1 MKIGI
6 LTMSYRSN
14 YGGIF
19 QCIALCN
26 ILRKMG
32 HDVEVINFQTT
43 QQASFKRR
51 LKLLLTNFDCTTYFT
66 WLSDKLKDKW
76 DCLNGKLR
84 PLPTVLLERCSL
96 FIKENIPYTEK
107 CDEKS
112 IGLLVKEKGFEMII
126 IGSDKIWGG
135 LGYSQ
140 LVYFGD
146 WEPTFDGKL
155 VSYAACSSLKEVPR
169 YNCKK
174 IKSLLA
180 RFARISVRD
189 KHTYELIQ
197 PYSEQAIQ
205 IVADPTILYDFD
217 KYLSSRYANEQP
229 YIFAYI
235 LGNDIKGGHQKALSK
250 IKEKYGE
257 IPVKAVI
264 LTNESTGIIDYADE
278 IICDADPQTW
288 MNLLAYSSFVYTD
301 SFHGVIFSLKFNK
314 DFIAYYREES
324 RASRLLD
331 LKRRFSIKQNIVSN
345 VVEIDLKAATIPYE
359 IINKE
364 IFELKESSI
373 CFLDEAVN
381 E

>member
-1 MKIGI
+1 
-6 LTMSYRSN
+6 
-14 YGGIF
+14 
-19 QCIALCN
+19 
-26 ILRKMG
+26 MG

-76 DCLNGKLR
+76 DYLNGKLR

-126 IGSDKIWGG
+126 IGSDKIWGS

-169 YNCKK
+169 YNCEK
-174 IKSLLA
+174 IESLLDH
-180 RFARISVRD
+180 FTKISVRD
-189 KHTYELIQ
+189 KHTCDLIQ
-197 PYSEQAIQ
+197 PYSTKAFQ

-217 KYLSSRYANEQP
+217 KYLIPKYANEQP

-235 LGNDIKGGHQKALSK
+235 LGQEIKGGHKKALK
-250 IKEKYGE
+250 KVKGKYGN
-257 IPVKAVI
+257 IPVKAVV
-264 LTNESTGIIDYADE
+264 LTNESMGIIDYADE

-301 SFHGVIFSLKFNK
+301 SFHGVIFSLKYNK
-314 DFIAYYREES
+314 DFIAYYKEES

-331 LKRRFSIKQNIVSN
+331 LKRMFSIKQNIVSR
-345 VVEIDLKAATIPYE
+345 VDEIDLQAEKIPYE
-359 IINKE
+359 IVNDE
-364 IFELKESSI
+364 IFKLKESSI
-373 CFLDEAVN
+373 CFLNEAVK

>member
-19 QCIALCN
+19 QCVALCN

-32 HDVEVINFQTT
+32 HDVEVINFQTA

-51 LKLLLTNFDCTTYFT
+51 LKLLLTNFDSKTYFT
-66 WLSDKLKDKW
+66 WLSDKLKDKF
-76 DCLNGKLR
+76 DYLNGKLR
-84 PLPTVLLERCSL
+84 PLPTALLKRCSL

-126 IGSDKIWGG
+126 VGSDKIWGG

-146 WEPTFDGKL
+146 WKPVFDGKL
-155 VSYAACSSLKEVPR
+155 VSYAACSSLNEVPR
-169 YNCKK
+169 YNYKK

-189 KHTYELIQ
+189 KHTQDLIQ
-197 PYSEQAIQ
+197 PFSTQAIQ
-205 IVADPTILYDFD
+205 IVADPTVLYDFD
-217 KYLSSRYANEQP
+217 KYLIPRHANEQP

-235 LGNDIKGGHQKALSK
+235 LGNDIKGGHQAALKK

-257 IPVKAVI
+257 IPVKAVV
-264 LTNESTGIIDYADE
+264 LTNESTGIINYADE
-278 IICDADPQTW
+278 IIYDADPQDW
-288 MNLLAYSSFVYTD
+288 INLLAYSSFVYTD

-324 RASRLLD
+324 RSSRLLD

-345 VVEIDLKAATIPYE
+345 VDEIDLQAVEIQYE
-359 IINKE
+359 IVNKE
-364 IFELKESSI
+364 ILELKESSI
-373 CFLDEAVN
+373 CFLEDAFKE
-381 E
+381 

>member
-1 MKIGI
+1 MRIGI

-14 YGGIF
+14 YGGIL

-26 ILRKMG
+26 ILREMG
-32 HDVEVINFQTT
+32 HGVEVINFQTI

-51 LKLLLTNFDCTTYFT
+51 LKLLFTNFDSKTYLS
-66 WLSDKLKDKW
+66 WLRDKLKDKF
-76 DCLNGKLR
+76 DYLNGNLR
-84 PLPTVLLERCSL
+84 PLPTELLERCGL

-107 CDEKS
+107 CDENS

-146 WEPTFDGKL
+146 WKPTFDGKL

-174 IKSLLA
+174 IKSLLD

-189 KHTYELIQ
+189 KHTQDLIQ
-197 PYSEQAIQ
+197 PFSTQAIQ
-205 IVADPTILYDFD
+205 IVADPTVLYDFD
-217 KYLSSRYANEQP
+217 KYLIPRHANEQP

-235 LGNDIKGGHQKALSK
+235 LGNDIKGGHQAALKK

-257 IPVKAVI
+257 IPVKAVV
-264 LTNESTGIIDYADE
+264 LTNESTGIINYADE
-278 IICDADPQTW
+278 IIYDADPQDW
-288 MNLLAYSSFVYTD
+288 INLLAYSSFVYTD

-324 RASRLLD
+324 RSSRLLD

-345 VVEIDLKAATIPYE
+345 VDEIDLQAVEIQYE
-359 IINKE
+359 IVNKE
-364 IFELKESSI
+364 ILELKESSI
-373 CFLDEAVN
+373 CFLEDAFKE
-381 E
+381 